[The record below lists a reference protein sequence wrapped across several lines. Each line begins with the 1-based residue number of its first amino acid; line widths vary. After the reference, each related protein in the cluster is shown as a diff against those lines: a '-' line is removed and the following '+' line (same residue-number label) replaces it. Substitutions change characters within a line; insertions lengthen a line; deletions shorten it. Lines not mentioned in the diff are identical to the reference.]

1 MFRAVRL
8 QVGSSLV
15 SKTVLVVAAH
25 TDDEALGCGGT
36 IAKHVSQGDEVYAV
50 FLADGVTSRPEAST
64 EELEERNAAAAK
76 AHRVLGIK
84 KNYMLGLPDNRMDSV
99 PLLDIVQ
106 KLEGVIDEVQP
117 EVVYT
122 HHSGDLNVDHRVTH
136 QAVVTACRPVPGAS
150 VKEIYAFEVLSATEW
165 NTPGVT
171 PFIPN
176 VFVDIS
182 NHLETKMEALAAY
195 ELEMR
200 SEPHTR
206 SLANARRLAE
216 FRGSS
221 VGVGAAESF
230 VLVRSLRS

>member
-1 MFRAVRL
+1 
-8 QVGSSLV
+8 V
-15 SKTVLVVAAH
+15 SKTVLIVAAH

-36 IAKHVSQGDEVYAV
+36 IAKHVAQGDEVYAV
-50 FLADGVTSRPEAST
+50 FLADGVTSRADANVK
-64 EELEERNAAAAK
+64 ELKERNAAAAR
-76 AHRVLGIK
+76 AHRVLGIDK
-84 KNYMLGLPDNRMDSV
+84 SYMLGFPDNRMDSV

-106 KLEGVIDEVQP
+106 KLENVLEKVQP
-117 EVVYT
+117 EIVYT

-136 QAVVTACRPVPGAS
+136 QAVVTACRPVPDAT

-165 NTPGVT
+165 NTPGMI

-182 NHLETKMEALAAY
+182 DHLETKMEALAAY

-206 SLANARRLAE
+206 SLVNARRLAE
-216 FRGSS
+216 FRGSC

-230 VLVRSLRS
+230 GLVRSLRS

>member
-1 MFRAVRL
+1 M
-8 QVGSSLV
+8 
-15 SKTVLVVAAH
+15 SKTVIVVAAH
-25 TDDEALGCGGT
+25 TDDEAIGCGGA
-36 IAKHVSQGDEVYAV
+36 IAKHVAQGDSVYAV
-50 FLADGVTSRPEAST
+50 FMADGVTSRPDAST

-84 KNYMLGLPDNRMDSV
+84 KSYMLGLPDNRMDSV

-106 KLEGVIDEVQP
+106 KLESVLDEVQP

-122 HHSGDLNVDHRVTH
+122 HHSGDLNVDHSITH
-136 QAVVTACRPVPGAS
+136 QAVLTACRPVPGAS

-176 VFVDIS
+176 VFIDIS
-182 NHLETKMEALAAY
+182 DHLETKMEALAAY

-200 SEPHTR
+200 DEPHTR
-206 SLANARRLAE
+206 SLINARRLAE
-216 FRGSS
+216 FRGNC
-221 VGVGAAESF
+221 VGVGAAEGF
-230 VLVRSLRS
+230 ALVRRLLS